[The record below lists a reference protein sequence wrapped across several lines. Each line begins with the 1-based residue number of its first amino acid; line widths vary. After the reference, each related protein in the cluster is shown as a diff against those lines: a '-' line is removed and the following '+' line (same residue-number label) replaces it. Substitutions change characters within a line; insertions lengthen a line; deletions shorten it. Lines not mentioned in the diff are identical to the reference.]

1 MTTLTEA
8 TSTIRV
14 YLVEDQALLRESLQ
28 AMLEPEPQVEFAGT
42 ASGGEE
48 ALEELQD
55 LEVDVVLMNIRLPG
69 MDGIETIR
77 LLKEKRPDIT
87 VVMLTSYAD
96 EYLEDAIEAGAA
108 GYMLKSCTRHQLV
121 EALWTALRGEM
132 PIDTSLTVGLVH
144 ELFESRKTLRERLLT
159 SRQARILKLVA
170 NGVRYNEI
178 ATKLFISKSTVNR
191 ELREIFDQLGANDA
205 THAVSEAY
213 KRNII

>member
-48 ALEELQD
+48 PLEELQD

-121 EALWTALRGEM
+121 EALWTALRG
-132 PIDTSLTVGLVH
+132 
-144 ELFESRKTLRERLLT
+144 
-159 SRQARILKLVA
+159 
-170 NGVRYNEI
+170 
-178 ATKLFISKSTVNR
+178 
-191 ELREIFDQLGANDA
+191 
-205 THAVSEAY
+205 
-213 KRNII
+213 